1 MGTPREF
8 FDSKAGKLLHR
19 TLGWPAGPAGVK
31 ASVQQPG
38 QQSGPEGGSTGGNSS
53 GLTGGLTGGAQSG
66 LGTATQG
73 GSSPGNVAV
82 AQPGSTTVAHPEPE
96 SMVQGGVHFGVELHV
111 VDGRL
116 IVCRPG
122 ERPPLSLRQ
131 HTEAFL
137 EWLRDH
143 PMVPGNEVP
152 VSTMEHVLYWDFL
165 CDTGLPMKSWRAV
178 GDVLMKLR
186 GGEKYQAD
194 WRNPAGEGPT
204 PMVFKIRKRRRA
216 KVVQLAQRRE
226 AS

>member
-1 MGTPREF
+1 M
-8 FDSKAGKLLHR
+8 
-19 TLGWPAGPAGVK
+19 
-31 ASVQQPG
+31 
-38 QQSGPEGGSTGGNSS
+38 
-53 GLTGGLTGGAQSG
+53 
-66 LGTATQG
+66 
-73 GSSPGNVAV
+73 
-82 AQPGSTTVAHPEPE
+82 AHPEPE
-96 SMVQGGVHFGVELHV
+96 SMVQGGEPSGVELHV

-116 IVCRPG
+116 IACRPG

-186 GGEKYQAD
+186 GVEKYQAD

>member
-8 FDSKAGKLLHR
+8 FDSKGPRRGVVQRVGEA
-19 TLGWPAGPAGVK
+19 LGWSAGPAGVK
-31 ASVQQPG
+31 ASG
-38 QQSGPEGGSTGGNSS
+38 QQSGPEGGPTGGNSS
-53 GLTGGLTGGAQSG
+53 GLTGGL
-66 LGTATQG
+66 GTAIQG
-73 GSSPGNVAV
+73 GNAPGNVAV

-178 GDVLMKLR
+178 GDVLAKLR
-186 GGEKYQAD
+186 GVEKYQAD

-204 PMVFKIRKRRRA
+204 PMVFMIRKRRRA
-216 KVVQLAQRRE
+216 AKVVDITKRKRA
-226 AS
+226 